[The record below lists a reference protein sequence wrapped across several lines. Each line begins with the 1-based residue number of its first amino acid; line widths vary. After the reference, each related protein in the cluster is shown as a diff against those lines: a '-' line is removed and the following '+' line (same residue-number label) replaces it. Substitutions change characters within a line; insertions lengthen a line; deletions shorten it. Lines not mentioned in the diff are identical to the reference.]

1 MPTLLAFDF
10 YKLIVN
16 QLPEGTSEEIQNI
29 VGVFSQ
35 LVIWTLVFFIMK
47 SLLMGLLED
56 HLPRLK
62 FRHQSL
68 NRSKTIH
75 TIILNTTKYTLYF
88 IFAYIFLSIL
98 GVPVGT
104 LLAGAGVVGVAIGL
118 GAQQLIKDV
127 INGFFI
133 IFENQFE
140 VNDWVTLPQMDI
152 SGAILDVGIRTTA
165 IQAASG
171 DIFYIPNSEI
181 SIVNNQSRSVR
192 TVNID
197 LPMST
202 QIPMARFED
211 LLHQTS
217 QTLNQKYQ
225 DSLDGET
232 LFVGPIKVNDQSFN
246 YRISFQVAN
255 GEHYLL
261 QALLYRDFLK
271 ALQDQDIYLPDSVY
285 K

>member
-1 MPTLLAFDF
+1 MTTLLAFDF

-35 LVIWTLVFFIMK
+35 LVIWTLVFFILK

-75 TIILNTTKYTLYF
+75 TIILNATKYTLYF

-217 QTLNQKYQ
+217 QTLNHKYQ

-232 LFVGPIKVNDQSFN
+232 LFVGPIKVSDQSFN
-246 YRISFQVAN
+246 YRISFKVTN

-271 ALQDQDIYLPDSVY
+271 ALQDQDIYLLDSVY

>member
-1 MPTLLAFDF
+1 MPTILAFDF

-35 LVIWTLVFFIMK
+35 LVIWTLVFFILK

-75 TIILNTTKYTLYF
+75 TIILNATKYTLYF

-217 QTLNQKYQ
+217 QTLNLKYQ
-225 DSLDGET
+225 DRLDGET
-232 LFVGPIKVNDQSFN
+232 LFVGPIKVSDQSFN
-246 YRISFQVAN
+246 YRISFQVTN

>member
-1 MPTLLAFDF
+1 MPTILAFDF

-35 LVIWTLVFFIMK
+35 LVIWTLVFFILK
-47 SLLMGLLED
+47 FLLMGLLED
-56 HLPRLK
+56 NLPRLK

-75 TIILNTTKYTLYF
+75 TIILNATKYILYF

-232 LFVGPIKVNDQSFN
+232 LFVGPIKVSDQSFN
-246 YRISFQVAN
+246 YRISFQVTN

-271 ALQDQDIYLPDSVY
+271 ALQDQDIYLPDSIY

>member
-1 MPTLLAFDF
+1 MTTLLAFDF

-35 LVIWTLVFFIMK
+35 LVIWTLVFFILK

-75 TIILNTTKYTLYF
+75 TIILNATKYTLYF

-118 GAQQLIKDV
+118 GLSLIH
-127 INGFFI
+127 I
-133 IFENQFE
+133 
-140 VNDWVTLPQMDI
+140 
-152 SGAILDVGIRTTA
+152 
-165 IQAASG
+165 
-171 DIFYIPNSEI
+171 
-181 SIVNNQSRSVR
+181 
-192 TVNID
+192 
-197 LPMST
+197 
-202 QIPMARFED
+202 
-211 LLHQTS
+211 
-217 QTLNQKYQ
+217 
-225 DSLDGET
+225 
-232 LFVGPIKVNDQSFN
+232 
-246 YRISFQVAN
+246 
-255 GEHYLL
+255 
-261 QALLYRDFLK
+261 
-271 ALQDQDIYLPDSVY
+271 
-285 K
+285 

>member
-271 ALQDQDIYLPDSVY
+271 ALQDQDSYLPDSVY

>member
-1 MPTLLAFDF
+1 MPTILAFDF

-35 LVIWTLVFFIMK
+35 LVIWTLVFFILK

-75 TIILNTTKYTLYF
+75 TIILNATKYTLYF

-202 QIPMARFED
+202 QIPMTRFED

-225 DSLDGET
+225 DSLNGES
-232 LFVGPIKVNDQSFN
+232 LFVGPIKVSDQSFN
-246 YRISFQVAN
+246 YRSSFQVAN

-261 QALLYRDFLK
+261 QALLYRDFLT
-271 ALQDQDIYLPDSVY
+271 ALQDQDIYLPDSMY

>member
-1 MPTLLAFDF
+1 MPTILAFDF

-35 LVIWTLVFFIMK
+35 LVIWTLVFFILK

-75 TIILNTTKYTLYF
+75 TIILNATKYTLYF

-202 QIPMARFED
+202 QIPMTRFED

-232 LFVGPIKVNDQSFN
+232 LFVGPIKVSDQSFN
-246 YRISFQVAN
+246 YRISFQVTN

-271 ALQDQDIYLPDSVY
+271 ALQDQDIYLPDSIY

>member
-1 MPTLLAFDF
+1 MPTILAFDF

-35 LVIWTLVFFIMK
+35 LVIWTLVFFILK

-75 TIILNTTKYTLYF
+75 TIILNATKYTLYF

-232 LFVGPIKVNDQSFN
+232 LFVGPIKVSDQSFN
-246 YRISFQVAN
+246 YRISFQVTN

-271 ALQDQDIYLPDSVY
+271 ALQDQDIYLPDSIY

>member
-1 MPTLLAFDF
+1 MPTILAFDF

-35 LVIWTLVFFIMK
+35 LVIWTLVFFILK

-75 TIILNTTKYTLYF
+75 TIILNATKYTLYF

-202 QIPMARFED
+202 QIPMTRFED

-232 LFVGPIKVNDQSFN
+232 LFVGPIKVSDQSFN
-246 YRISFQVAN
+246 YRISFQVTN

-271 ALQDQDIYLPDSVY
+271 ALQDQDIYLPDSMY